1 MKWVV
6 IALLLIVALLAWRVL
21 RPTVRVRVGEPA
33 PEFQLPDQQGTQ
45 HRLTAYRGRWL
56 VLYFYPRDDTPGCT
70 REACQFRDDFQQLQ
84 ALRAEVVG
92 VSVDTANSHA
102 RFAAKYHL
110 PFPLLA
116 DTQGAVAAQYGA
128 LIKLGP
134 LKMARRITFII
145 APDGRIAH
153 VCPRVNPDQHALEVT
168 HILKDLQTRAAAKQA

>member
-70 REACQFRDDFQQLQ
+70 REACQFRDDSPQLQ
-84 ALRAEVVG
+84 SLHAQVVG
-92 VSVDTANSHA
+92 VSVDAADSHA

-110 PFPLLA
+110 SFPLLA
-116 DTQGAVAAQYGA
+116 DTQGLVAAQYGA

-145 APDGRIAH
+145 APDGRVAH
-153 VCPRVNPDQHALEVT
+153 LFPRVDPDKHVMEVT
-168 HILKDLQTRAAAKQA
+168 RILKDLQTRATAG

>member
-6 IALLLIVALLAWRVL
+6 IALLLIVALLSWRVL
-21 RPTVRVRVGEPA
+21 RPTPRLRTGELA
-33 PEFQLPDQQGTQ
+33 PEFQLPDQHGTQ
-45 HRLTAYRGRWL
+45 HKLVAYRGRWL

-84 ALRAEVVG
+84 ALRAKVVG
-92 VSVDTANSHA
+92 VSVDTAHSHA

-145 APDGRIAH
+145 APDGHVAH
-153 VCPRVNPDQHALEVT
+153 LFPHVNPDKHAKAVARV
-168 HILKDLQTRAAAKQA
+168 LKDLQTQAAAR

>member
-1 MKWVV
+1 MKWVA
-6 IALLLIVALLAWRVL
+6 IALLLIVALLSWRVL

-33 PEFQLPDQQGTQ
+33 PEFQLPDQQGMQ
-45 HRLTAYRGRWL
+45 HRLTSYRGRWL

-70 REACQFRDDFQQLQ
+70 REACRFRDDFQQLQ
-84 ALRAEVVG
+84 TLHAEVVG
-92 VSVDTANSHA
+92 ISVDSADSHA

-116 DTQGAVAAQYGA
+116 DTQGLVAAQYGV

-134 LKMARRITFII
+134 LKMARRMTFII

-153 VCPRVNPDQHALEVT
+153 LFPRVNPSQHALEVT
-168 HILKDLQTRAAAKQA
+168 RILKNLQTRAAAR